1 MRGGTTK
8 NAKNNLAKYWQKRD
22 FDQTP
27 EPRGKLG
34 STGGKTLSYF
44 IQRHHAR
51 RLHYDFR
58 LELGGTLKSW
68 AIPKGP
74 SFAPADKR
82 LAVHVEDHPLDYGTF
97 EGDIPPHQY
106 GAGHVVLWDRGVW
119 VPHGDPEEGLRKGQ
133 LKFTLAGEKLSGQWV
148 LVRMGPSRDEKEN
161 WLLIKEHDAEAK
173 TGRAARITE
182 LRPESVLHKSV
193 TPATHR
199 SASPNAKKK
208 AVVNKTKQKSRRHRS
223 RRQCQLSTLA
233 EYGSP
238 RDHGAPCIL
247 RIRSLVPRRLRSPR
261 RGAAAA

>member
-58 LELGGTLKSW
+58 LELGGTLQSW

-74 SFAPADKR
+74 SVDPADKR

-119 VPHGDPEEGLRKGQ
+119 VPHGDPEEGLRKGHI
-133 LKFTLAGEKLSGQWV
+133 KFTLAGEKLAGQWV

-161 WLLIKEHDAEAK
+161 WLLIKEHDDAAHP
-173 TGRAARITE
+173 GRAARTTE
-182 LRPESVLHKSV
+182 PRPESVLDK
-193 TPATHR
+193 PAKRPARR
-199 SASPNAKKK
+199 SAPTAEKKD
-208 AVVNKTKQKSRRHRS
+208 VVKTAGRHS
-223 RRQCQLSTLA
+223 HRQCAAGQRLA
-233 EYGSP
+233 AGNQ
-238 RDHGAPCIL
+238 
-247 RIRSLVPRRLRSPR
+247 VRRLS
-261 RGAAAA
+261 GAVPHR